1 MAHVYGI
8 GGVFIH
14 ANDPKLLA
22 EWYASHFGI
31 EFGSDEKGEN
41 FWMLFYSGDDN
52 DPAKRTSTVF
62 AIMPAKTRLGSQRGE
77 YTINYKVDDL
87 QAFIEQLKASGV
99 NHEPVEEDK
108 QNGSFTWITDPEGN
122 RIELYQPY

>member
-31 EFGSDEKGEN
+31 EFGSDEK
-41 FWMLFYSGDDN
+41 
-52 DPAKRTSTVF
+52 
-62 AIMPAKTRLGSQRGE
+62 RGGTCG
-77 YTINYKVDDL
+77 YL
-87 QAFIEQLKASGV
+87 LL
-99 NHEPVEEDK
+99 
-108 QNGSFTWITDPEGN
+108 W
-122 RIELYQPY
+122 